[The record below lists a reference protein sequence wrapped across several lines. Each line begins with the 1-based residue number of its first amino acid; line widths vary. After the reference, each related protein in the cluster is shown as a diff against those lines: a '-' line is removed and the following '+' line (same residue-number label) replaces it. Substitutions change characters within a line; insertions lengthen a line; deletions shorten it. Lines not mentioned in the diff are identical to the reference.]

1 MFGPEILSK
10 VCDQNDV
17 EAFTRYAIDADMFD
31 TTDERQAYKFIES
44 YASSNGGKAPS
55 ADLVAAEVPEF
66 AAIYIPQVS
75 DSFPWLVERFKD
87 AAGKREIQSLFA
99 SKAPE
104 DWLNEKTA
112 EETIALLTKQLDHIK
127 MRTSVRHSV
136 GTNVKKD
143 TDKFIEEYER
153 RKSGDSFKVWKSSF
167 PRINREVGGYVSG
180 NMYTIY
186 GKSGRGKSV
195 IAIEE
200 AVGMAMQGANVLIWS
215 MEMGWFEVCVRIY
228 VSLSARLKLTKV
240 ELDGATMEAGFNA
253 ADVRAGKLGDDFE
266 NGLRDFLK
274 RINELVP
281 GSITVRSVDDDDFNK
296 RNLKALESDIL
307 ATKADVVVV
316 DPFYYLDYERN
327 TSKTAGGDAAAT
339 SIALR
344 RLTGRLHI
352 VCFPITQADETKDS
366 KTDDGDREIKLPDRA
381 DVKKTKQLLE
391 DAYMLIAVDTDYKQR
406 RGYIGLN
413 KGRDG
418 GEGTEI
424 ELSYIPSIGIVREI
438 PSGEEISSVF
448 DVAF

>member
-10 VCDQNDV
+10 VCDENDT
-17 EAFTRYAIDADMFD
+17 EAFTRYAIDATMFA
-31 TTDERQAYKFIES
+31 TDSERQAFTFIND
-44 YASSNGGKAPS
+44 YASANGGKAPS

-66 AAIYIPQVS
+66 AAIYIPHVS
-75 DSFPWLVERFKD
+75 DGFPWLVERFKD
-87 AAGKREIQSLFA
+87 AAGKRALQSLFA
-99 SKAPE
+99 TKAPE
-104 DWLNEKTA
+104 DWLNEKSA
-112 EETIALLTKQLDHIK
+112 EETIELLTKHLDKIK
-127 MRTSVRHSV
+127 MRTCVRQEV
-136 GTNVKKD
+136 GTNVKTD

-153 RKSGDSFKVWKSSF
+153 RKSGDSFKMWKSAF

-180 NMYTIY
+180 NVYTIY
-186 GKSGRGKSV
+186 GRSGRGKSV

-215 MEMGWFEVCVRIY
+215 MEMGWFEVLVRIY
-228 VSLSARLKLTKV
+228 VSLSARQKITKV
-240 ELDGATMEAGFNA
+240 ELDGATMAAGFNA

-266 NGLRDFLK
+266 EGFRDFLK
-274 RINELVP
+274 HMNELMP

-296 RNLKALESDIL
+296 RDLRALESDIL

-344 RLTGRLHI
+344 RLTGRMH
-352 VCFPITQADETKDS
+352 VVTFPITQADESKDD
-366 KTDDGDREIKLPDRA
+366 KTDEGERELKQPQRA

-391 DAYMLIAVDTDYKQR
+391 DAYMLITVDTDYKQR
-406 RGYIGLN
+406 RGYIWLN

-424 ELSYIPSIGIVREI
+424 ELSYIPSVGIVREM
-438 PSGEEISSVF
+438 PSGEEIAGEF
-448 DVAF
+448 TLPF